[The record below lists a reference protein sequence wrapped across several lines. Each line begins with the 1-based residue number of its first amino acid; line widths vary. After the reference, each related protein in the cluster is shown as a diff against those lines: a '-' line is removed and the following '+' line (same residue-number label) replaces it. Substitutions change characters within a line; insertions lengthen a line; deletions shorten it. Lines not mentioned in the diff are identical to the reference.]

1 MTVVIKFRFQLSVP
15 SMVASLG
22 ALLFNAALSLLL
34 EVARAEHTSERIV
47 MTLSIAF
54 DAFSEPERSY
64 GDLVSFCFLEVA
76 NVDDT

>member
-1 MTVVIKFRFQLSVP
+1 
-15 SMVASLG
+15 MVASSV

-47 MTLSIAF
+47 MTLSIAL
-54 DAFSEPERSY
+54 DALSEPEHSY
-64 GDLVSFCFLEVA
+64 GDHVSLCFLEVA